1 MPYEFCFAY
10 AAYFASLQTV
20 FYRGLAPVRFTRLRR
35 LRTLALGP
43 VSSVGRM
50 RIHSNQRRNFM
61 QGRPL
66 TYDEQKAADAAFAGK
81 PFNPDWSADAK
92 IVYDGIV
99 DALSACRVECELQP
113 AGR

>member
-1 MPYEFCFAY
+1 M
-10 AAYFASLQTV
+10 
-20 FYRGLAPVRFTRLRR
+20 
-35 LRTLALGP
+35 
-43 VSSVGRM
+43 M
-50 RIHSNQRRNFM
+50 IHSNQRRNFM

-92 IVYDGIV
+92 VVYDGIV